1 MIVGSCKVKIDSK
14 TILLCIVKD
23 DGCSKC
29 YFRINDIDCTTID
42 RPKCSAF
49 LRVDNRYVR
58 FGLIKEL
65 NNENNTPI
73 R

>member
-14 TILLCIVKD
+14 TILLSIIEDSTCD
-23 DGCSKC
+23 KC
-29 YFRINDIDCTTID
+29 YFKINDIDCTKVN

-65 NNENNTPI
+65 SNENNTPT

>member
-14 TILLCIVKD
+14 TILLSIIEDNTCD
-23 DGCSKC
+23 KC
-29 YFRINDIDCTTID
+29 YFKINNIDCTTID

-49 LRVDNRYVR
+49 LRVDNKYVR
-58 FGLIKEL
+58 FSLIKEL
-65 NNENNTPI
+65 NDKNNTPI